1 MADTGE
7 TRAERLKSA
16 LRDNLRRR
24 KAQERGKEQGRKP
37 GEADPPTQAD
47 SPGADASGTGPDSDK
62 TGL

>member
-7 TRAERLKSA
+7 TRAERLKAA

-24 KAQERGKEQGRKP
+24 KAQERAKAPDRVQGGTAPQPRSDAP
-37 GEADPPTQAD
+37 GT
-47 SPGADASGTGPDSDK
+47 DASGSGPDSDK

>member
-7 TRAERLKSA
+7 TRAERLKAA

-24 KAQERGKEQGRKP
+24 KAQERGKGQDQNGYGGAQPAQDDAP
-37 GEADPPTQAD
+37 GT
-47 SPGADASGTGPDSDK
+47 DARETGPDSDK